1 MTKDRTYIG
10 SIRKYLQNPHMVK
23 IGRDTADFPLKI
35 PSVGE
40 KSTFKKNHEK
50 SNNALKNDARW
61 TKLHPN
67 MRNNNAHKICINF

>member
-1 MTKDRTYIG
+1 
-10 SIRKYLQNPHMVK
+10 MVK

-50 SNNALKNDARW
+50 RNNALKNDARG
-61 TKLHPN
+61 TKFHPN
-67 MRNNNAHKICINF
+67 MRNNNAHKNMYRFLDTRHGCLSVGEKV